1 MNFTIFPVRGKKM
14 KFTIVFGLVTI
25 FTIRVMWHHFVV
37 KIGVAPLQN
46 KSIYAYKNFGA
57 SKW

>member
-1 MNFTIFPVRGKKM
+1 M

-25 FTIRVMWHHFVV
+25 FTTRVMRRYFVV

-46 KSIYAYKNFGA
+46 KPIYAYKNFGA